1 MEQKKGSTATYTVI
15 LILTTAFA
23 KALGFGREMSLAYVY
38 GASPVS
44 DAYIVAFSIPT
55 IIFAGIGSAMLTS
68 YISSYARVRQENPK
82 GLRRFTDSVITM
94 VFLISLVIMV
104 IFWVFEKPIVKA
116 FAVGFDAETMEIALS
131 LSRVVILSLLF
142 IGVYFILQG
151 FLQIHGSFFA
161 VGMVS
166 APLNVCVIA
175 SMFLSVT
182 YGQAVLGWGVV
193 AGYFAS
199 FVMLW
204 LASKRHHFS
213 YRPCFQFR
221 TPEIR
226 RLLLVVLPIFLGKAI
241 TELNTMID
249 RTIASV
255 LPAGSVSA
263 LSYGNRVVGF
273 VTAVFVISVTTAVFP
288 QMSHLSAI
296 KNTRRLKSTF
306 RSSAGLM
313 SLMVLPI
320 SAGVIIFSKEI
331 VTILFQRGAF
341 TAYDTQRTAEVVS
354 FYALGLIFFSIKEIA
369 LNMFYAIQD
378 TKTPTINSVVAIL
391 INIVLNLLLI
401 KSMAH
406 KGLALATT
414 ISGGV
419 TLVMLLISLR
429 RRIGPLGLGRLFISL
444 LKMAAATAGMCFTVI
459 PLYDIFMEALDSMP
473 AAFLLAAMV
482 GALVY
487 GLLNILLRTREMG
500 LLIVGLAERLMPRR
514 REE

>member
-1 MEQKKGSTATYTVI
+1 MKAKKGSTATYTVI

-68 YISSYARVRQENPK
+68 YISSYARVREENPRALK
-82 GLRRFTDSVITM
+82 GFTDAVITM
-94 VFLISLVIMV
+94 VALISLGVMAV
-104 IFWVFEKPIVKA
+104 FWLFEEPIVKL
-116 FAVGFDAETMEIALS
+116 FAVGFDEETMAIALS
-131 LSRVVILSLLF
+131 LSRVVILSLFF

-151 FLQIHGSFFA
+151 FLQVHGSFFA

-175 SMFLSVT
+175 SIFLSVT
-182 YGQAVLGWGVV
+182 WGQGILGWGVV

-199 FVMLW
+199 FLMLL
-204 LASKRHHFS
+204 LASLRHRFS
-213 YRPCFQFR
+213 YRPSFRFR

-226 RLLLVVLPIFLGKAI
+226 RLLLVVFPIFLGKAI

-255 LPAGSVSA
+255 LPAGTVSA

-288 QMSHLSAI
+288 QMSRLSAI
-296 KNTRRLKSTF
+296 RNTRKLKATF

-320 SAGVIIFSKEI
+320 SAGVIIFADEI
-331 VTILFQRGAF
+331 VAILFQRGAF
-341 TAYDTQRTAEVVS
+341 TAEDTRRTAEVVA
-354 FYALGLIFFSIKEIA
+354 FYALGLIFFSIKEIV
-369 LNMFYAIQD
+369 LNMFYALQD
-378 TKTPTINSVVAIL
+378 TKTPTINSIAAIL
-391 INIVLNLLLI
+391 INIVLNLLLLE
-401 KSMAH
+401 SMAH

-419 TLVMLLISLR
+419 TLVMLLVSLR
-429 RRIGPLGLGRLFISL
+429 RRIGPLGLGRLFGSL
-444 LKMAAATAGMCFTVI
+444 LKMAAATAGMCFSVI
-459 PLYDIFMEALDSMP
+459 PLYDLLFGKLESMP
-473 AAFLLAAMV
+473 AAFLLSAFC

-500 LLIVGLAERLMPRR
+500 LLIVGLAERLAPRKAQ
-514 REE
+514 